1 MTKKWY
7 LVAYDVRDAKR
18 LRQTAKKMLG
28 YGSRVQY
35 SLFRCRLTS
44 EDLERM
50 NWELTKILTEED
62 DLLIVE
68 ICSRCASRIR
78 DSSGRTDWD
87 LEVKSYEVF

>member
-7 LVAYDVRDAKR
+7 LVAYDVRNAKR
-18 LRQTAKKMLG
+18 LRQTAKKLLG
-28 YGSRVQY
+28 YGNRVQY

-62 DLLIVE
+62 DLLIIE
-68 ICSRCASRIR
+68 ICSHCASKIR
-78 DSSGRTDWD
+78 DSSGRKDWD
-87 LEVKSYEVF
+87 TEVKSFELF